1 MLLSAPEVSCVS
13 VVSWRQEF
21 EAVLWR
27 APGKAAWCFLTL
39 PEETSARIRT
49 LTRGLRNPFGSL
61 RVSARIGRTEWKTS
75 LFADTKA
82 NAYLLPVKADVRKQE
97 RLAAGDLVAV
107 EITVNP

>member
-1 MLLSAPEVSCVS
+1 MLPHPPGGDV
-13 VVSWRQEF
+13 
-21 EAVLWR
+21 R
-27 APGKAAWCFLTL
+27 AHPDSDA
-39 PEETSARIRT
+39 
-49 LTRGLRNPFGSL
+49 GLRNPFGSL